1 MAIAL
6 AIVAIGGLLFVV
18 LGWLGLT
25 GRPPRNGF
33 AGIRTPYTMKS
44 DQHWYAAHRY
54 GAPMLIFGG
63 VAVFMTGLAFFPF
76 SVAGKVPS
84 GLGSAVTMAM
94 TGLLLLS
101 ALISWQTGVKG
112 AKRELGER

>member
-1 MAIAL
+1 MAFALGIIAF
-6 AIVAIGGLLFVV
+6 GGMLFVV

-25 GRPPRNGF
+25 GKLPRNGF

-44 DQHWYAAHRY
+44 DQRWYATHRY

-76 SVAGKVPS
+76 SVAGKVS
-84 GLGSAVTMAM
+84 DGLASAVTLAM
-94 TGLLLLS
+94 TGLLLIS
-101 ALISWQTGVKG
+101 ALMSWQLGVKG